1 MPKYTEKKRASN
13 QKWDA
18 ANLDRISIA
27 LPKGK
32 KDIIKAHIAE
42 RNERLPKEEQE
53 SMNAFII
60 RAIDEQ
66 VERDKERE

>member
-13 QKWDA
+13 QKWDE

-27 LPKGK
+27 LPKGRK
-32 KDIIKAHIAE
+32 EIIKDHALQ
-42 RNERLPKEEQE
+42 RGE

-60 RAIDEQ
+60 RAVDNQ
-66 VERDKERE
+66 MERDNEGK

>member
-13 QKWDA
+13 QKWDE

-27 LPKGK
+27 LPKGRK
-32 KDIIKAHIAE
+32 EIIKDHALQ
-42 RNERLPKEEQE
+42 RGE

-60 RAIDEQ
+60 RAVDNQI
-66 VERDKERE
+66 ERDNKE